1 MLAWQFKEET
11 QADTDL
17 RAQLLNLPGEGVG
30 ASDPS
35 AGVDPD
41 GSLAAIEEFVFAI
54 HAGQRPTV
62 DGEEAMKAVAI
73 IWAVYESSHN
83 NGETAIPNY

>member
-1 MLAWQFKEET
+1 MVLADGNLLVWQFKEEV

-41 GSLAAIEEFVFAI
+41 GHLAAIEEFV
-54 HAGQRPTV
+54 
-62 DGEEAMKAVAI
+62 
-73 IWAVYESSHN
+73 S
-83 NGETAIPNY
+83 AIPNY